1 GPGDKILE
9 LVRPSNETD
18 LRELGLNERQIRALN
33 HFQKSKQFSSI
44 DYQKVLG
51 AIERTAERDLKELIE
66 KGLVSK
72 KGVGKGT
79 QYYF

>member
-1 GPGDKILE
+1 MPYEKKEANLVNSIKKATLPGYSI
-9 LVRPSNETD
+9 T
-18 LRELGLNERQIRALN
+18 
-33 HFQKSKQFSSI
+33 KSKRFSSI
-44 DYQKVLG
+44 EYQKVLG
-51 AIERTAERDLKELIE
+51 TIERTAERDLKELIE